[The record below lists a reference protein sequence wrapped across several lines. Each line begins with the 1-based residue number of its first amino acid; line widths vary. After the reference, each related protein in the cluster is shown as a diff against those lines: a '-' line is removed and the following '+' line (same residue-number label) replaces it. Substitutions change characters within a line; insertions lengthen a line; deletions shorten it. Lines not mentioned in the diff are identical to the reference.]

1 MATILLIEEDENIRL
16 NVSEILTLAKYKV
29 ITASNG
35 KEAIHTARIEQPDL
49 IISDIHMPAMDG
61 LGVLKILRKEAAT
74 KDTPFIF
81 LTSKGENGDS
91 PQPLSLGSDD
101 FITKPFGGN
110 DLLKA
115 VENRIKRNDLLS
127 NGDGLGFHPVT
138 EPTASVNE
146 LKPRIKG
153 PLDLLIEACD
163 TIEYKKKQVIYKEGS
178 MPRFLYFIKS
188 GKVKTYKSHKDGK
201 DLVIS
206 LFGEG
211 DFIGYALLLE
221 GSYHIET
228 AQTIEDCEI
237 VMIPRQKIEDLVSNN
252 SQVMKKFMNL
262 LAKSLMEKEQQ
273 VLGFAYNTLRKKVAE
288 ALISFENKYHTHK
301 EEKFSII
308 IGRNEL
314 ASIAGTATESLI
326 RTLTEFKQ
334 EKLIEMDKGIITI
347 VNENRLQHLLR

>member
-29 ITASNG
+29 ITVSNG
-35 KEAIHTARIEQPDL
+35 KEGIETARTEHPDL
-49 IISDIHMPAMDG
+49 IISDFQMPAMDG
-61 LGVLKILRKEAAT
+61 LGVLNDLKKDPGT

-81 LTSKGENGDS
+81 LTSKNEDGDPS
-91 PQPLSLGSDD
+91 QYINLGPDD
-101 FITKPFGGN
+101 FITKPFGGH
-110 DLLKA
+110 DLLNA
-115 VENRIKRNDLLS
+115 VENRIRRNEFIS
-127 NGDGLGFHPVT
+127 NGHGSGFLPVT
-138 EPTASVNE
+138 DLNTSVNGS
-146 LKPRIKG
+146 KAAAKS
-153 PLDLLIEACD
+153 PLDLLIESSD
-163 TIEYKKKQVIYKEGS
+163 IIEYKKKQVIYKEGS

-188 GKVKTYKSHKDGK
+188 GKVKTFKSHKDGK

-228 AQTIEDCEI
+228 AQTIEECEI
-237 VMIPRQKIEDLVSNN
+237 VMIPKKRIEDLLTNN
-252 SQVMKKFMNL
+252 SQVTKKFMNL
-262 LAKSLMEKEQQ
+262 LAQNLMEKEQQ

-288 ALISFENKYHTHK
+288 ALISFEKKYHTHK
-301 EEKFSII
+301 DEKFSIV

-326 RTLTEFKQ
+326 RTLTEFKE

-347 VNENRLQHLLR
+347 INESRLQHLLR